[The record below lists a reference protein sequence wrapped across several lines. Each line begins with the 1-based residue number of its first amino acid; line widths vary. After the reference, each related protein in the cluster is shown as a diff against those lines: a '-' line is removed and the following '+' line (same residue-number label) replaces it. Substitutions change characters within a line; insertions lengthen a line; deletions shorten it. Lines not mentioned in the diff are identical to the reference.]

1 MSAFICNDS
10 HITAVAAYAARNRIL
25 GYTDANQIGEML
37 HAENVRSVNYRYDET
52 TQPSFELCQ
61 WAAFHEFSLVQIVK
75 AARCLGYQSCEHP
88 GWQESD
94 ACKLLQATTAGH
106 PCHDMP
112 GYDEAEWEIRPP
124 AANAEAEAAGMT
136 PSPSYLD
143 IHKILA
149 ERRQIAHIWSIEDVQ
164 GIRPDL
170 SEDQCWE
177 VLQHVDRYKDAEL
190 GITWLTLEMAAEHLF
205 GDAPDTDESEEA

>member
-1 MSAFICNDS
+1 MTMLAALKYALEFLEANDDGEED
-10 HITAVAAYAARNRIL
+10 ITSRIAAVRAAI
-25 GYTDANQIGEML
+25 
-37 HAENVRSVNYRYDET
+37 
-52 TQPSFELCQ
+52 
-61 WAAFHEFSLVQIVK
+61 
-75 AARCLGYQSCEHP
+75 
-88 GWQESD
+88 
-94 ACKLLQATTAGH
+94 
-106 PCHDMP
+106 
-112 GYDEAEWEIRPP
+112 
-124 AANAEAEAAGMT
+124 AEADAAGMT
-136 PSPSYLD
+136 PSPSYLEID
-143 IHKILA
+143 EILA